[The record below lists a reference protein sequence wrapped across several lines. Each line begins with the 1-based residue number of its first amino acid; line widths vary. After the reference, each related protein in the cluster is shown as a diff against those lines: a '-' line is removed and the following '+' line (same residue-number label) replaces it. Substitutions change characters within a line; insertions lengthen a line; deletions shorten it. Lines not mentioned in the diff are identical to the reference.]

1 MQGLTAKDLLN
12 LTNAGG
18 LKTQGNN
25 SIFQTA
31 DPNFDDLDKYQWSLV
46 KQNGKDGLSTILTT
60 DTYPT
65 FVFDQEPN
73 VYFTTVNDKQKTQ
86 LFKLN
91 TDTRDLTLVHE
102 FEKRS
107 LAVQEVI
114 QEKQLLLSG
123 TTFLTETDGDLPW
136 HEVTE
141 VPYWTN
147 AEGNVNGKRHQLFI
161 FDLKSKELHSLVP
174 KDFEVSNFWY
184 QDGHLFLSGAQYQNH
199 QPFQKGLYEYDFTEK
214 KLQEL
219 LKPETWSISTVA
231 LLNDEL
237 YLAATDNKKYGIEE
251 NPNFYHLLKDTHE
264 MQLVQE
270 WDHNLSNIVIH
281 DMEVVPGKTTFVHDN
296 KLYFVA
302 TIATH
307 NEIYTFDGEKTEL
320 VGKWNGSIT
329 SLAFQGDHLQF
340 IANSP
345 QSPQQLYQFEK
356 DGQVKQLS
364 HFNEFLNDRYVAK
377 PKQIDYKD
385 HNDDWRYGWVLYP
398 LNYQEGN
405 KYPAILEVH
414 GGPRATYGDGFFHEM
429 QMLASAGY
437 FVFFTNIIGS
447 EGWGDEYGDVR
458 GKYGT
463 VDYDDLMLFTDEVL
477 KQVPE
482 INEEKLG
489 LAGGSYG
496 GFMTNWVIG
505 HTHRFSAAV
514 SMRSIASWTAMY
526 ISDIGPEFV
535 NDQMATDDLHSDD
548 IDKLWF
554 HSPLRYVNNVTTPT
568 LFLHSDHDFRC
579 PIPDAY
585 QMFQAL
591 KLRNIPTKL
600 VVFQGS
606 NHDLSR
612 KGAPNRRIKRLEET
626 LNWFDKYLK

>member
-18 LKTQGNN
+18 LRTQGNN

-60 DTYPT
+60 DTYPA
-65 FVFDQEPN
+65 FAFAQEPN
-73 VYFTTVNDKQKTQ
+73 VYFTTVNDEQKTQ

-91 TDTRDLTLVHE
+91 TDTRDLTVVHE

-123 TTFLTETDGDLPW
+123 TTFLTETDSALPW

-219 LKPETWSISTVA
+219 LKPETWSVSAVA

-320 VGKWNGSIT
+320 VGKWDGSIT

-356 DGQVKQLS
+356 NGQVKQLS
-364 HFNEFLNDRYVAK
+364 HFNEFLKDRYLAE

-385 HNDDWRYGWVLYP
+385 HNGDWRYGWVLYP

-405 KYPAILEVH
+405 KYPAILEIH

-591 KLRNIPTKL
+591 KLRNVPTKL

-626 LNWFDKYLK
+626 LNWFDQYLK

>member
-60 DTYPT
+60 DTYPA

-114 QEKQLLLSG
+114 HEKQLLLSG
-123 TTFLTETDGDLPW
+123 TTFLTETDGALPW

-184 QDGHLFLSGAQYQNH
+184 QDGHLFLSGTQYQNH

-219 LKPETWSISTVA
+219 LKPETWSVSAVA

-320 VGKWNGSIT
+320 VGKWDGSIT

-364 HFNEFLNDRYVAK
+364 HFNEFLKDRYLAE

-385 HNDDWRYGWVLYP
+385 HNGDWRYGWVLYP

-405 KYPAILEVH
+405 KYTAILEIH

-505 HTHRFSAAV
+505 HTNRFSAAV

-591 KLRNIPTKL
+591 KLRNVPTKL

-626 LNWFDKYLK
+626 LNWFDQYLK

>member
-25 SIFQTA
+25 SIFQTS

-60 DTYPT
+60 DTYPA

-91 TDTRDLTLVHE
+91 TDTQDLTLVHE

-123 TTFLTETDGDLPW
+123 TTFLTETDGALPW

-219 LKPETWSISTVA
+219 LKPETWSVSAVA

-307 NEIYTFDGEKTEL
+307 NEIYTFDGEKIEL
-320 VGKWNGSIT
+320 VGKWDGSIT

-364 HFNEFLNDRYVAK
+364 HFNEFLKDRYLAK

-385 HNDDWRYGWVLYP
+385 HNGDWRYGWVLYP

-591 KLRNIPTKL
+591 KLRNVPTKL
-600 VVFQGS
+600 VVFQDS

>member
-60 DTYPT
+60 DTYPA

-102 FEKRS
+102 FKKRS

-123 TTFLTETDGDLPW
+123 TTFLTETDSALPW

-219 LKPETWSISTVA
+219 LKPETWSISAVA

-320 VGKWNGSIT
+320 VGKWDGSIT

-345 QSPQQLYQFEK
+345 QSPQQLYQLEK

-364 HFNEFLNDRYVAK
+364 HFNEFLKDRYLAE

-385 HNDDWRYGWVLYP
+385 HNGDWRYGWVLYP

-548 IDKLWF
+548 IDKHWF

-591 KLRNIPTKL
+591 KLRNVPTKL

>member
-60 DTYPT
+60 DTYPA

-219 LKPETWSISTVA
+219 LKPETWSVSAVA

-329 SLAFQGDHLQF
+329 SLAFQGNHLQF

-364 HFNEFLNDRYVAK
+364 HFNEFLKDRYLAE

-385 HNDDWRYGWVLYP
+385 HNGDWRYGWVLYP

-591 KLRNIPTKL
+591 KLRNVPTKL

>member
-1 MQGLTAKDLLN
+1 MQGLTSRDLLN

-18 LKTQGNN
+18 LKTQGDN

-31 DPNFDDLDKYQWSLV
+31 IPNPDSLDKYQWSLL
-46 KQNGKDGLSTILTT
+46 KQNSKDGLLTILTA
-60 DTYPT
+60 DACPT

-73 VYFTTVNDKQKTQ
+73 VYFATTNDQQKTQ

-91 TDTRDLTLVHE
+91 TDTQALTVVHE
-102 FEKRS
+102 FEKQS
-107 LAVQEVI
+107 LAVRERLND
-114 QEKQLLLSG
+114 KQLLLSG
-123 TTFLTETDGDLPW
+123 ATFLTKTDQDLPW

-147 AEGNVNGKRHQLFI
+147 ADGNVNGKRHQLFI
-161 FDLKSKELHSLVP
+161 FDLKSKDLQSIVP
-174 KDFEVSNFWY
+174 KDFEVSHFWY
-184 QDGHLFLSGAQYQNH
+184 QDGRLFISGAQYQNH
-199 QPFQKGLYEYDFTEK
+199 QPFQGGLYEYDFAEK

-219 LKPETWSISTVA
+219 LKPKAWSVSAVA
-231 LLNDEL
+231 SLNDEL

-251 NPNFYHLLKDTHE
+251 NPNFYHLTKDTHE

-281 DMEVVPGKTTFVHDN
+281 DMEVVPGKTTFVHNN
-296 KLYFVA
+296 KLYFVSTVA
-302 TIATH
+302 TQ
-307 NEIYTFDGEKTEL
+307 NEIYTFDGKKTEL
-320 VGKWNGSIT
+320 VGKWDGSII
-329 SLAFQGDHLQF
+329 SLAFQGEHLQF

-364 HFNEFLNDRYVAK
+364 HFNEFLEERYVAK
-377 PKQIDYKD
+377 PKQVDYQD
-385 HNDDWRYGWVLYP
+385 HHGDGRYGWVLYP
-398 LNYQEGN
+398 LDYQKGK

-437 FVFFTNIIGS
+437 FVFFTNITGS
-447 EGWGDEYGDVR
+447 EGWGDEYGDLR

-482 INEEKLG
+482 IDEEKLG
-489 LAGGSYG
+489 IAGGSYG

-505 HTHRFSAAV
+505 HNHRFSAAV

-526 ISDIGPEFV
+526 ISDIGSEFV

-554 HSPLRYVNNVTTPT
+554 HSPLRYVNNVSTPT

-591 KLRNIPTKL
+591 KLRDVPTKL

-612 KGAPNRRIKRLEET
+612 NGAPNRRIKRLDET

>member
-60 DTYPT
+60 DTYPA

-91 TDTRDLTLVHE
+91 TDTQDLTVVHE
-102 FEKRS
+102 FKKQS
-107 LAVQEVI
+107 LAVQEVL
-114 QEKQLLLSG
+114 QNKQLLLSG

-219 LKPETWSISTVA
+219 LKPETWSISAVA

-320 VGKWNGSIT
+320 VGKWDGSIT

-364 HFNEFLNDRYVAK
+364 HFNEFLKDRYLAE

-385 HNDDWRYGWVLYP
+385 HNGDWRYGWVLYP

-612 KGAPNRRIKRLEET
+612 KGAPNRRIKRLKET

>member
-60 DTYPT
+60 DTYPA

-123 TTFLTETDGDLPW
+123 TTFLTETDGALPW

-307 NEIYTFDGEKTEL
+307 NEIYTFDGEKIEL
-320 VGKWNGSIT
+320 VGKWDGSIT

-364 HFNEFLNDRYVAK
+364 HFNEFLKDRYLAE

-385 HNDDWRYGWVLYP
+385 HNGDWRYGWVLYP

-591 KLRNIPTKL
+591 KLRNVPTKL

>member
-60 DTYPT
+60 DTYPA

-123 TTFLTETDGDLPW
+123 TTFLTETDGALPW

-174 KDFEVSNFWY
+174 KDFEISNFWY

-219 LKPETWSISTVA
+219 LKPETWSISAVA

-281 DMEVVPGKTTFVHDN
+281 DMEVVPGKTIFVHDN

-302 TIATH
+302 TIATY

-320 VGKWNGSIT
+320 VGKWDGSIT

-364 HFNEFLNDRYVAK
+364 HFNEFLKDRYLAE

-385 HNDDWRYGWVLYP
+385 HNGDWRYGWVLYP

>member
-60 DTYPT
+60 DTYPA

-123 TTFLTETDGDLPW
+123 TTFLTETDGALPW

-345 QSPQQLYQFEK
+345 RSPQQLYQLEK

-364 HFNEFLNDRYVAK
+364 HFNEFLKDRYLAE

-385 HNDDWRYGWVLYP
+385 HNGDWRYGWVLYP

-591 KLRNIPTKL
+591 KLRNVPTKL

>member
-320 VGKWNGSIT
+320 VGKWDGSIT
-329 SLAFQGDHLQF
+329 SLAFQGDLLQF

-364 HFNEFLNDRYVAK
+364 HFNEFLKDRYLAE

-385 HNDDWRYGWVLYP
+385 HNGDWRYGWVLYP

-482 INEEKLG
+482 INKEKLG

-591 KLRNIPTKL
+591 KLRNVPTKL

>member
-1 MQGLTAKDLLN
+1 MQGLTANDLLN

-18 LKTQGNN
+18 LKTQGDN

-31 DPNFDDLDKYQWSLV
+31 DPNFDNLDKYKWSLI
-46 KQNGKDGLSTILTT
+46 KQNKQNGLSTILTT
-60 DTYPT
+60 DTCPA
-65 FVFDQEPN
+65 FAFDKEPN
-73 VYFTTVNDKQKTQ
+73 VYFSTINDEQKTQ

-91 TDTRDLTLVHE
+91 TNTQDLSVVHE
-102 FEKRS
+102 FKKQS
-107 LAVQEVI
+107 LAVQEVLKD
-114 QEKQLLLSG
+114 KQLLLSG
-123 TTFLTETDGDLPW
+123 TTFLTKISNDLPW
-136 HEVTE
+136 HEITE

-161 FDLKSKELHSLVP
+161 FDLKNKELHSLVP
-174 KDFEVSNFWY
+174 KDFDVDNFWY
-184 QDGHLFLSGAQYQNH
+184 QDGRLFLTGSQYKNH
-199 QPFQKGLYEYDFTEK
+199 RPFQSGLYEYDFSEE

-219 LKPETWSISTVA
+219 LKPKAWSVVAVA

-251 NPNFYHLLKDTHE
+251 NPNFYHLHKDTHE
-264 MQLVQE
+264 MQLVLD
-270 WDHNLSNIVIH
+270 WDHNLSNIVVH
-281 DMEVVPGKTTFVHDN
+281 DMEVVPGKTIFVHNN

-302 TIATH
+302 TIASH
-307 NEIYTFDGEKTEL
+307 NEIYAFDGKKIEL
-320 VGKWNGSIT
+320 VGKWDGSIV
-329 SLAFQGDHLQF
+329 SLAFQKDRLQF

-356 DGQVKQLS
+356 DGQIKQLS
-364 HFNEFLNDRYVAK
+364 HFNEFLKDRYVAE
-377 PKQIDYKD
+377 PKQVNYKD
-385 HNDDWRYGWVLYP
+385 HNSDERYGWVLYP

-447 EGWGDEYGDVR
+447 EGWGDEYGDLR

-463 VDYDDLMLFTDEVL
+463 VDYDDLMLFTDEIL
-477 KQVPE
+477 KQIPNVDK
-482 INEEKLG
+482 EKLG
-489 LAGGSYG
+489 IAGGSYG

-535 NDQMATDDLHSDD
+535 NDQMATNDLHSDD

-554 HSPLRYVNNVTTPT
+554 HSPLRYVNDVTTPT
-568 LFLHSDHDFRC
+568 LFLHSDHDYRC

-591 KLRNIPTKL
+591 KLRDVPTKL

-612 KGAPNRRIKRLEET
+612 NGAPNRRIKRLEET

>member
-60 DTYPT
+60 DTYPA

-123 TTFLTETDGDLPW
+123 TTFLTETDGALPW

-219 LKPETWSISTVA
+219 LKPETWSISAVA

-364 HFNEFLNDRYVAK
+364 HFNEFLKDRYLAE

-385 HNDDWRYGWVLYP
+385 HNGDWRYGWVLYP

-591 KLRNIPTKL
+591 KLRNVPTKL

>member
-60 DTYPT
+60 DTYPA

-123 TTFLTETDGDLPW
+123 TTFLTETDGALPW

-219 LKPETWSISTVA
+219 LKPETWSISAVA

-320 VGKWNGSIT
+320 VGKWDGSIT

-364 HFNEFLNDRYVAK
+364 HFNEFLKDRYLAE

-385 HNDDWRYGWVLYP
+385 HNGDWRYGWVLYP

>member
-60 DTYPT
+60 DTYPA

-123 TTFLTETDGDLPW
+123 TTFLTETDSALPW

-345 QSPQQLYQFEK
+345 RSPQQLYQLEK

-364 HFNEFLNDRYVAK
+364 HFNEFLKDRYLAE

-385 HNDDWRYGWVLYP
+385 HNGDWRYGWVLYP

-591 KLRNIPTKL
+591 KLRNVPTKL

>member
-60 DTYPT
+60 DTYPA

-123 TTFLTETDGDLPW
+123 TTFLTETDGALPW

-219 LKPETWSISTVA
+219 LKPETWSISAVA

-320 VGKWNGSIT
+320 VGKWDGSIT

-364 HFNEFLNDRYVAK
+364 HFNEFLKDRYLAE

-385 HNDDWRYGWVLYP
+385 HNGDWRYGWVLYP

-591 KLRNIPTKL
+591 KLRNVPTKL

>member
-60 DTYPT
+60 DTYPA

-123 TTFLTETDGDLPW
+123 TTFLTETDGALPW

-174 KDFEVSNFWY
+174 KDFEISNFWY

-320 VGKWNGSIT
+320 VGKWDGSIT

-364 HFNEFLNDRYVAK
+364 HFNEFLKDRYLAE

-385 HNDDWRYGWVLYP
+385 HNGDWRYGWVLYP

-591 KLRNIPTKL
+591 KLRNVPTKL

>member
-60 DTYPT
+60 DTYPA

-91 TDTRDLTLVHE
+91 TDTQDLTLVHE

-219 LKPETWSISTVA
+219 LKPETWSISAVA

-251 NPNFYHLLKDTHE
+251 NPNFYHLLKDTHK
-264 MQLVQE
+264 MQLMQE

-320 VGKWNGSIT
+320 VGKWDGSIT

-345 QSPQQLYQFEK
+345 QNPQQLYQFEK

-364 HFNEFLNDRYVAK
+364 HFNEFLKDRYLAE

-385 HNDDWRYGWVLYP
+385 HNGDWRYGWVLYP

-591 KLRNIPTKL
+591 KLRNVPTKL

>member
-60 DTYPT
+60 DTYPA

-91 TDTRDLTLVHE
+91 TDTQDLTLVHE

-123 TTFLTETDGDLPW
+123 TTFLTETDGALPW

-219 LKPETWSISTVA
+219 LKPETWSISAVA

-251 NPNFYHLLKDTHE
+251 NPNFYHLLKDTHK
-264 MQLVQE
+264 MQLMQE

-320 VGKWNGSIT
+320 VGKWDGSIT

-345 QSPQQLYQFEK
+345 QNPQQLYQFEK

-364 HFNEFLNDRYVAK
+364 HFNEFLKDRYLAE

-385 HNDDWRYGWVLYP
+385 HNGDWRYGWVLYP

>member
-60 DTYPT
+60 DTYPA

-123 TTFLTETDGDLPW
+123 TTFLTETDGALPW

-147 AEGNVNGKRHQLFI
+147 AEGNVNGKRRQLFI

-219 LKPETWSISTVA
+219 LKPETWSISAVA

-320 VGKWNGSIT
+320 VGKWDGSIT

-364 HFNEFLNDRYVAK
+364 HFNEFLKDRYLAE

-591 KLRNIPTKL
+591 KLRNVPTKL

>member
-60 DTYPT
+60 DTYPA

-219 LKPETWSISTVA
+219 LKPETWSISAVA

-264 MQLVQE
+264 MQLVQK

-345 QSPQQLYQFEK
+345 QSPQQLYQLEK

-364 HFNEFLNDRYVAK
+364 HFNEFLKDRYLAE

-385 HNDDWRYGWVLYP
+385 HNGDWRYGWVLYP

>member
-60 DTYPT
+60 DTYPA

-91 TDTRDLTLVHE
+91 TDTQDLTLVHE

-123 TTFLTETDGDLPW
+123 TTFLTETDGALPW

-219 LKPETWSISTVA
+219 LKPETWSISAVA

-251 NPNFYHLLKDTHE
+251 NPNFYHLLKDTHK
-264 MQLVQE
+264 MQLMQE

-320 VGKWNGSIT
+320 VGKWDGSIT

-345 QSPQQLYQFEK
+345 QNPQQLYQFEK

-364 HFNEFLNDRYVAK
+364 HFNEFLKDRYLAE

-385 HNDDWRYGWVLYP
+385 HNGDWRYGWVLYP

-591 KLRNIPTKL
+591 KLRNVPTKL

>member
-60 DTYPT
+60 DTYPA

-219 LKPETWSISTVA
+219 LKPETWSISAVA

-364 HFNEFLNDRYVAK
+364 HFNEFLKDRYLAE

-385 HNDDWRYGWVLYP
+385 HNGDWRYGWVLYP

>member
-102 FEKRS
+102 FENRS

-123 TTFLTETDGDLPW
+123 TTFLTETDGALPW

-219 LKPETWSISTVA
+219 LKPETWSISAVA

-329 SLAFQGDHLQF
+329 SLAFQGNHLQF

-364 HFNEFLNDRYVAK
+364 HFNEFLKDRYLAE

-385 HNDDWRYGWVLYP
+385 HNGDWRYGWVLYP

-591 KLRNIPTKL
+591 KLRNVPTKL

>member
-60 DTYPT
+60 DTYPA

-219 LKPETWSISTVA
+219 LKPETWSVSAVA

-320 VGKWNGSIT
+320 VGKWDGSIT

-364 HFNEFLNDRYVAK
+364 HFNEFLKDRYLAE

-385 HNDDWRYGWVLYP
+385 HNGDWRYGWVLYP

-591 KLRNIPTKL
+591 KLRNVPTKL

>member
-60 DTYPT
+60 DTYPA

-102 FEKRS
+102 FKKRS

-123 TTFLTETDGDLPW
+123 TTFLTETDGALPW

-219 LKPETWSISTVA
+219 LKPETWSVSAVA

-307 NEIYTFDGEKTEL
+307 NEIYTFDGEKIEL
-320 VGKWNGSIT
+320 VGKWDGSIT

-364 HFNEFLNDRYVAK
+364 HFNEFLKDRYLAE

-385 HNDDWRYGWVLYP
+385 HNGDWRYGWVLYP

-591 KLRNIPTKL
+591 KLRNVPTKL

>member
-60 DTYPT
+60 DTYPA
-65 FVFDQEPN
+65 FAFAQEPN

-91 TDTRDLTLVHE
+91 TDTRDLTVVHE

-123 TTFLTETDGDLPW
+123 TTFLTETDGALPW

-214 KLQEL
+214 KLHEL
-219 LKPETWSISTVA
+219 LKPETWSVSAVA

-320 VGKWNGSIT
+320 VGKWDGSIT

-364 HFNEFLNDRYVAK
+364 HFNEFLKDRYLAE

-385 HNDDWRYGWVLYP
+385 HNGDWRYGWVLYP

-405 KYPAILEVH
+405 KYPAILEIH

-591 KLRNIPTKL
+591 KLRNVPTKL

-612 KGAPNRRIKRLEET
+612 KGAPNRRIKRLEEA
-626 LNWFDKYLK
+626 LNWFDQYLK

>member
-60 DTYPT
+60 DTYPA

-123 TTFLTETDGDLPW
+123 TTFLTETDGALPW

-219 LKPETWSISTVA
+219 LKPETWSVSAVA

-307 NEIYTFDGEKTEL
+307 NEIYTFDGEKIEL
-320 VGKWNGSIT
+320 VGKWDGSIT

-364 HFNEFLNDRYVAK
+364 HFNEFLKDRYLAE

-385 HNDDWRYGWVLYP
+385 HNGDWRYGWVLYP

-405 KYPAILEVH
+405 RYPAILEVH

-591 KLRNIPTKL
+591 KLRNVPTKL

>member
-60 DTYPT
+60 DTYPA

-174 KDFEVSNFWY
+174 KDFEISNFWY

-219 LKPETWSISTVA
+219 LKPETWSVSAVA

-320 VGKWNGSIT
+320 VGKWDGSIT

-364 HFNEFLNDRYVAK
+364 HFNEFLKDRYLAE

-385 HNDDWRYGWVLYP
+385 HNGDWRYGWVLYP

-437 FVFFTNIIGS
+437 FVFFTNIMGS

-591 KLRNIPTKL
+591 KLRNVPTKL

>member
-60 DTYPT
+60 DTYPA
-65 FVFDQEPN
+65 FVFDQESN

-123 TTFLTETDGDLPW
+123 TTFLTETDGALPW

-320 VGKWNGSIT
+320 VGKWDGSIT

-364 HFNEFLNDRYVAK
+364 HFNEFLKDRYLAE

-385 HNDDWRYGWVLYP
+385 HNGDWRYGWVLYP

-591 KLRNIPTKL
+591 KLRNVPTKL

>member
-60 DTYPT
+60 DTYPA

-320 VGKWNGSIT
+320 VGKWDGSIT

-345 QSPQQLYQFEK
+345 QSPQQLYQLEK

-364 HFNEFLNDRYVAK
+364 HFNEFLKDRYLAE

-385 HNDDWRYGWVLYP
+385 HNGDWRYGWVLYP

-591 KLRNIPTKL
+591 KLRNVPTKL

>member
-60 DTYPT
+60 DTYPA

-123 TTFLTETDGDLPW
+123 TTFLTETDGALPW

-219 LKPETWSISTVA
+219 LKPETWSISAVA

-251 NPNFYHLLKDTHE
+251 NPNFYHLLKDTHK
-264 MQLVQE
+264 MQLMQE

-320 VGKWNGSIT
+320 VGKWDGSIT

-345 QSPQQLYQFEK
+345 QNPQQLYQFEK

-364 HFNEFLNDRYVAK
+364 HFNEFLKDRYLAE

-385 HNDDWRYGWVLYP
+385 HNGDWRYGWVLYP

>member
-60 DTYPT
+60 DTYPA

-123 TTFLTETDGDLPW
+123 TTFLTETDGALPW

-219 LKPETWSISTVA
+219 LKPETWSISAVA

-320 VGKWNGSIT
+320 VGKWDGSIT

-345 QSPQQLYQFEK
+345 QSPQQLYQLEK

-364 HFNEFLNDRYVAK
+364 HFNEFLKDRYLAE

-385 HNDDWRYGWVLYP
+385 HNGDWRYGWVLYP

-437 FVFFTNIIGS
+437 FVFFTNIMGS

-591 KLRNIPTKL
+591 KLRNVPTKL

>member
-60 DTYPT
+60 DTYPA

-219 LKPETWSISTVA
+219 LKPETWSISAVA

-320 VGKWNGSIT
+320 VGKWDGSIT

-364 HFNEFLNDRYVAK
+364 HFNEFLKDRYLAE

-385 HNDDWRYGWVLYP
+385 HNGDWRYGWVLYP

-591 KLRNIPTKL
+591 KLRNVPTKL

>member
-60 DTYPT
+60 DTYPA

-107 LAVQEVI
+107 LEVQEVI

-199 QPFQKGLYEYDFTEK
+199 QPFQKGLYEYDFAEK

-364 HFNEFLNDRYVAK
+364 HFNEFLKDRYLAE

-385 HNDDWRYGWVLYP
+385 HNGDWRYGWVLYP

-535 NDQMATDDLHSDD
+535 NDQMSTDDLHSDD

-591 KLRNIPTKL
+591 KLRNVPTKL

>member
-60 DTYPT
+60 DTYPA

-123 TTFLTETDGDLPW
+123 TTFLTETDGALPW

-219 LKPETWSISTVA
+219 LKPETWSVSAVA

-320 VGKWNGSIT
+320 VGKWDGSIT

-345 QSPQQLYQFEK
+345 QSPQQLYQLEK

-364 HFNEFLNDRYVAK
+364 HFNEFLKDRYLAE

-385 HNDDWRYGWVLYP
+385 HNGDWRYGWVLYP

-535 NDQMATDDLHSDD
+535 NDQMSTDNLHSDD

-591 KLRNIPTKL
+591 KLRNVPTKL

>member
-60 DTYPT
+60 DTYPA

-91 TDTRDLTLVHE
+91 TDTQDLTLVHE

-123 TTFLTETDGDLPW
+123 TTFLTETDGALPW

-219 LKPETWSISTVA
+219 LKPETWSISAVA

-320 VGKWNGSIT
+320 VGKWDGSIT

-345 QSPQQLYQFEK
+345 QNPQQLYQFEK

-364 HFNEFLNDRYVAK
+364 HFNEFLKDRYLAE

-385 HNDDWRYGWVLYP
+385 HNGDWRYGWVLYP

-591 KLRNIPTKL
+591 KLRNVPTKL

>member
-60 DTYPT
+60 DTYPA

-219 LKPETWSISTVA
+219 LKPETWSVSAVA

-320 VGKWNGSIT
+320 VGKWDGSIT

-345 QSPQQLYQFEK
+345 QSPQQLYQLEK

-364 HFNEFLNDRYVAK
+364 HFNEFLKDRYLAE

-385 HNDDWRYGWVLYP
+385 HNGDWRYGWVLYP

-591 KLRNIPTKL
+591 KLRNVPTKL

>member
-60 DTYPT
+60 DTYPA

-219 LKPETWSISTVA
+219 LKPETWSISAVA

-364 HFNEFLNDRYVAK
+364 HFNEFLKDRYLAE

-385 HNDDWRYGWVLYP
+385 HNGDWRYGWVLYP

-591 KLRNIPTKL
+591 KLRNVPTKL

>member
-60 DTYPT
+60 DTYPA

-123 TTFLTETDGDLPW
+123 TTFLTETDGALPW

-219 LKPETWSISTVA
+219 LKPETWSVSAVA

-307 NEIYTFDGEKTEL
+307 NEIYTFDGEKIEL
-320 VGKWNGSIT
+320 VGKWDGSIT

-345 QSPQQLYQFEK
+345 QSPQQLYQLEK

-364 HFNEFLNDRYVAK
+364 HFNEFLKDRYLAE

-385 HNDDWRYGWVLYP
+385 HNGDWRYGWVLYP

-437 FVFFTNIIGS
+437 FVFFTNIMGS

-591 KLRNIPTKL
+591 KLRNVPTKL